1 MGQRDFFAYCTTLK
15 PLELKA
21 IGELSYVQHL
31 ASGRIVYSAGDAS
44 SAFYV
49 VTRGMVELSGGE
61 AIAGVDAQ
69 ILSRGQFFGDL
80 DALTGAPRRHTAR
93 ARHPLSIQ
101 CFQRDDFTEICRR
114 VPSLFYFLSQDLA
127 TRLHRAEA
135 AASQADPESFEL
147 HGNLANFDLITV
159 YQTIVNARQTGEL
172 RIFNEKADL
181 ISVFFFENGEPR
193 NGQFQHLTGDE
204 AFTQLFVAD
213 TLAGSFLF
221 SLEGRVSSCIQAQV
235 INATSD
241 MLIRALQAR
250 DELHQL
256 KTRFADSAAM
266 LLRRKLN
273 LTWPE
278 DAPREL
284 CATAEHIWQI
294 VYSTPLPISALYQRC
309 HVSELKI
316 YEALAFLI
324 DSGHFE
330 LSSGSSDCAQVA

>member
-1 MGQRDFFAYCTTLK
+1 VAQRDFFAYCTTLK

-31 ASGRIVYSAGDAS
+31 GSGRIVYSAGDAS
-44 SAFYV
+44 STLYV

-61 AIAGVDAQ
+61 AIAGVDVQ

-80 DALTGAPRRHTAR
+80 ETLTGEARRHTAR
-93 ARHPLSIQ
+93 ARHPLSVQ
-101 CFQRDDFTEICRR
+101 CFQRDDFPEIFRR
-114 VPSLFYFLSQDLA
+114 VPSFFYFLSQDLA
-127 TRLHRAEA
+127 TRLYRAEA
-135 AASQADPESFEL
+135 AASDAGPESFEL

-159 YQTIVNARQTGEL
+159 YQTIVNARQSGEL

-193 NGQFQHLTGDE
+193 SGQFQHLTGDE
-204 AFTQLFVAD
+204 AFSQLFIAE

-221 SLEGRVSSCIQAQV
+221 SLESRVSSCIQAQV
-235 INATSD
+235 INPTSD

-250 DELHQL
+250 DELHQM
-256 KTRFADSAAM
+256 KARFTDPTAM

-273 LTWPE
+273 ITCADDVSPDL
-278 DAPREL
+278 R
-284 CATAEHIWQI
+284 ATAEHIWQLA
-294 VYSTPLPISALYQRC
+294 YSTPLPISALYQRC
-309 HVSELKI
+309 HVCELKL
-316 YEALAFLI
+316 YEALAFLV

>member
-44 SAFYV
+44 STFYV
-49 VTRGMVELSGGE
+49 VTRGMVELSGGQ
-61 AIAGVDAQ
+61 AIAGIDAQ

-80 DALTGAPRRHTAR
+80 ETLTGTPRRHTAR
-93 ARHPLSIQ
+93 ARHPLSVQ
-101 CFQRDDFTEICRR
+101 CFQRDDFAEIFRR
-114 VPSLFYFLSQDLA
+114 VPSFFYFLSQDLA
-127 TRLHRAEA
+127 MRLYRAEA
-135 AASQADPESFEL
+135 AASDADPESFEL

-172 RIFNEKADL
+172 RIFNDKADL
-181 ISVFFFENGEPR
+181 VSVFFFENGEPR

-204 AFTQLFVAD
+204 AFTQLFLAE

-221 SLEGRVSSCIQAQV
+221 SLEGRVSSCIQAEL
-235 INATSD
+235 IHATSD

-256 KTRFADSAAM
+256 KLRFADAGAM

-278 DAPREL
+278 NARLETRP
-284 CATAEHIWQI
+284 AAEHIWQLA
-294 VYSTPLPISALYQRC
+294 YSTPMPISALYQRC

-330 LSSGSSDCAQVA
+330 LSSGLTDCAQVA

>member
-1 MGQRDFFAYCTTLK
+1 VGQRDYFAYCTTLK

-44 SAFYV
+44 SALYV
-49 VTRGMVELSGGE
+49 VTRGMVEVSGGE

-80 DALTGAPRRHTAR
+80 ETLTGATRRHTAR

-101 CFQRDDFTEICRR
+101 CFQREDFAELCRR
-114 VPSLFYFLSQDLA
+114 VPSFFFFLSQDLA
-127 TRLHRAEA
+127 MRLYGAEEA
-135 AASQADPESFEL
+135 ASVDPESFEL

-159 YQTIVNARQTGEL
+159 YQTIVNSRQSGEL
-172 RIFNEKADL
+172 RIFNDKADL

-204 AFTQLFVAD
+204 AFTQLFLAE
-213 TLAGSFLF
+213 TLSGSFLF
-221 SLEGRVSSCIQAQV
+221 SLEGRVSSCIQAQM

-250 DELHQL
+250 DELLQL
-256 KTRFADSAAM
+256 KERFTDPTAM

-273 LTWPE
+273 LIWPD
-278 DAPREL
+278 DAASESR
-284 CATAEHIWQI
+284 ATAEHIWQLA
-294 VYSTPLPISALYQRC
+294 YSTPLPVSALYQRC
-309 HVSELKI
+309 NVSELKI
-316 YEALAFLI
+316 YDALALLLE
-324 DSGHFE
+324 SGHFE
-330 LSSGSSDCAQVA
+330 LSSGSADCAQVA

>member
-1 MGQRDFFAYCTTLK
+1 MGHRDFFAYCTTLK

-21 IGELSYVQHL
+21 IGEFSYVQHL

-44 SAFYV
+44 STFYV

-61 AIAGVDAQ
+61 AIAGVDVK
-69 ILSRGQFFGDL
+69 ILGRGQFFGDL
-80 DALTGAPRRHTAR
+80 ETLTAEPRRHTAR

-101 CFQRDDFTEICRR
+101 CFQRDDFPEIFRR
-114 VPSLFYFLSQDLA
+114 VPSFFYFLSQDLA
-127 TRLHRAEA
+127 TRLYHAEA
-135 AASQADPESFEL
+135 AASAADPESFEL

-159 YQTIVNARQTGEL
+159 YQTIVSSRQSGEL

-181 ISVFFFENGEPR
+181 ISVFSFENGEPR

-204 AFTQLFVAD
+204 AFTQLFLAE

-221 SLEGRVSSCIQAQV
+221 SLESRVSSCIQTQV
-235 INATSD
+235 ITATSD

-250 DELHQL
+250 DELLQL
-256 KTRFADSAAM
+256 KTRFADSTAM

-273 LTWPE
+273 ITWPD
-278 DAPREL
+278 DAPSDART
-284 CATAEHIWQI
+284 TAEQIWQLA
-294 VYSTPLPISALYQRC
+294 YSTPLPISALYQRC
-309 HVSELKI
+309 QVSELKI
-316 YEALAFLI
+316 YEALAFLV

-330 LSSGSSDCAQVA
+330 LSTASADCAQVA